1 MKNKT
6 RAADTKEAILD
17 ASERLLAKSGY
28 KKMTIDGLAR
38 AVGIG
43 KGSVYLHFSSKEEIA
58 LSHID
63 RIIER
68 LKEKLHEIAA
78 SRARP
83 AERLR
88 QMLCLRVL
96 HRFDSIQEYADTL
109 NEMLTSLRSSL
120 LERRARYFS
129 EEAALLEVVIR
140 EGQESGDFAPGD
152 AADLAKT
159 LVIASN
165 SLLPFSL
172 STYELGERR
181 SVERAVKKVTDLLI
195 RGLRADAAR

>member
-1 MKNKT
+1 MKSLSSRTPTDT
-6 RAADTKEAILD
+6 REAILD
-17 ASERLLAKSGY
+17 ASERLLAKGGY
-28 KKMTIDGLAR
+28 KKMTIDELAR
-38 AVGIG
+38 TVGIG

-68 LKEKLHEIAA
+68 LKAKMQTIADG
-78 SRARP
+78 RGHP

-109 NEMLTSLRSSL
+109 NEMLASLRPGL
-120 LERRARYFS
+120 LKRRSRHFT
-129 EEAALLEVVIR
+129 EEAALLERVIV
-140 EGQESGDFAPGD
+140 EGQQTGDFAQGD
-152 AADLAKT
+152 AEDLAKT

-172 STYELGERR
+172 STYELGERKA
-181 SVERAVKKVTDLLI
+181 VEKAVKKVTDLLI
-195 RGLRADAAR
+195 RGLRA